1 MVNQSPEQ
9 KARDKIDL
17 MLAKAGWVVQDK
29 NKINFAAAQGIAV
42 REYQTDVGPAHYA
55 PALSEGEILTR
66 NHYGSHPVRKLCNG
80 ADTP

>member
-29 NKINFAAAQGIAV
+29 NKINFAAAQGSAV
-42 REYQTDVGPAHYA
+42 REYQTDVGPASYGQIWCTSIRRFSCLIA
-55 PALSEGEILTR
+55 PLL
-66 NHYGSHPVRKLCNG
+66 VRRLG
-80 ADTP
+80 I